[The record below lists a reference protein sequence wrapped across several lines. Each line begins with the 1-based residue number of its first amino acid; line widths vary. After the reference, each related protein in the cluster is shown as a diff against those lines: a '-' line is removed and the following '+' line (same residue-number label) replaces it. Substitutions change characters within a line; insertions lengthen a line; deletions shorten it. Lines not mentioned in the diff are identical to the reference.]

1 MDKTEFIAF
10 GTRQQL
16 NKLCFNEINV
26 CGETIRAVSTVRNL
40 GVYLDQELKM
50 KDHVSQ
56 IVKSSYIHIRK
67 IRSIKK
73 FLSKDSLKTLVQC
86 FILTRLDYCNSLL
99 FGISEDSL
107 DRLQRVQ
114 NAAARLIYG
123 LRKNDHITEALK
135 ELHWLP
141 IRFRIDY
148 KIALITYKVLHGDGP
163 AYLRELLVTTQHQRS
178 LRSSK
183 KNLLK
188 IPNFKLESGWK
199 RSFSF
204 AAPKVWNTLPSE
216 LKTMNLPTF
225 KRNLK
230 TFLFKKAFKC

>member
-26 CGETIRAVSTVRNL
+26 CGETIRAVPTVRNL

-50 KDHVSQ
+50 KDHVYQ
-56 IVKSSYIHIRK
+56 IVKSSYIDIRK

-73 FLSKDSLKTLVQC
+73 FLSKDSLKPLVQC

-178 LRSSK
+178 LR
-183 KNLLK
+183 
-188 IPNFKLESGWK
+188 
-199 RSFSF
+199 
-204 AAPKVWNTLPSE
+204 VV
-216 LKTMNLPTF
+216 
-225 KRNLK
+225 
-230 TFLFKKAFKC
+230 